1 MAKRN
6 SSAKS
11 TNSNTNASVP
21 LKIQTSRKLPNGEW
35 TSKKIGVAFKSKCGN
50 RLNLVFDRQTILG
63 LEGEIASIWL
73 TPYESKDE

>member
-11 TNSNTNASVP
+11 TNTNTNASVP
-21 LKIQTSRKLPNGEW
+21 LKIQASRKLPNGEW
-35 TSKKIGVAFKSKCGN
+35 TSCKIGVAFKSKCGN
-50 RLNLVFDRQTILG
+50 KLNLVFDRPTILG
-63 LEGEIASIWL
+63 QVGEIASVWL